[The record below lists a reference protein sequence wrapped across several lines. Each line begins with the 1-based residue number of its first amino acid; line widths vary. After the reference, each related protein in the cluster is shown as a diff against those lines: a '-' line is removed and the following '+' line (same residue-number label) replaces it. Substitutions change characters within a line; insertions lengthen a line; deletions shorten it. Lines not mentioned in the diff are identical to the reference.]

1 MHRRWISLKAIALIG
16 PPQGGKSTL
25 AFSFSK
31 FLEKKGLRVGVA
43 NMGESAKALK
53 YAPFWDVRNKKQRKQ
68 DVFKT
73 AKAEGLDFVLLDYTA
88 PFDSF
93 FFSKEI
99 PLEKC
104 DCVLLVFEAGS
115 ASHEDAQA
123 LAKALEERLEKKV
136 VPVENKSELSKSRLS
151 FPSEVVSVS
160 AWEKMGFEKLFSEIA

>member
-1 MHRRWISLKAIALIG
+1 MKAIALIG

-31 FLEKKGLRVGVA
+31 FLEKKGFSVGVA

-53 YAPFWDVRNKKQRKQ
+53 YSPFWDARSKKQQKQ

-73 AKAEGLDFVLLDYTA
+73 AKGEGFGFVILDFTA

-93 FFSKEI
+93 FFSSKENL
-99 PLEKC
+99 LEKC

-123 LAKALEERLEKKV
+123 LARVLEEKIERKV
-136 VPVENKSELSKSRLS
+136 VAVENKSETVKSKFS
-151 FPSEVVSVS
+151 FPSAIVSVS
-160 AWEKMGFEKLFSEIA
+160 AWEKMGFEKLYAALR